1 MSVGVTSPLLGHRVL
16 NTERGQQV
24 LTDFIPEGAGRGGR
38 VCLQQ
43 VECVE
48 GVLCS
53 ANIDCE
59 LITHMSAIV
68 KAGIRAKP
76 RVRWRQCKNSSFQ
89 CYRVVGIRGS
99 APIQGGLPREGGS

>member
-1 MSVGVTSPLLGHRVL
+1 MYESVL
-16 NTERGQQV
+16 NIERAQQV
-24 LTDFIPEGAGRGGR
+24 LTDFIPVGAGRGGR

-43 VECVE
+43 VECME

-59 LITHMSAIV
+59 LITHVSAIV

-76 RVRWRQCKNSSFQ
+76 RVRWRRCKNSSFR
-89 CYRVVGIRGS
+89 CCRVVVIQGR
-99 APIQGGLPREGGS
+99 APTQGGLPREGGF